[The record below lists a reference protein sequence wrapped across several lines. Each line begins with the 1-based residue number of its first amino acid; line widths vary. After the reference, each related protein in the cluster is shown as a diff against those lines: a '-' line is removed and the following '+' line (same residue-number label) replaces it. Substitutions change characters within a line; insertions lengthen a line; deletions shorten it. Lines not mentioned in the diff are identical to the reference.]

1 VRPGRIS
8 FPALRFASMDYDL
21 ANAARRV
28 IEGAL
33 GVVRG
38 EHVVLL
44 VDRDR
49 RDVGS
54 ALLEI
59 ARDVGAD
66 PIVHELELHG
76 ERPVRQLPEAVR
88 VALGRAQA
96 SLLAIGFEDGEVGM
110 RNELLEVV
118 RTLNLRHAHMI
129 GVSRRSLIAGF
140 SVDHARILAMTRS
153 VRTRLRPDSRIRL
166 RTPAGSD
173 LELRIDPGAR
183 WAEHVGVIRPGKWEN
198 LPSGKLTTCPAY
210 VNGVFVADASVG
222 GQFGQAAG
230 LLDKTPVR
238 VEIEGGI
245 CKSVRCSD
253 RALQRDVESFLA
265 REHNLSRVGGVSI
278 GTNVGILSATGELV
292 ADLNLPGVHITFG
305 ATIPEQTGGTW
316 QTRGQLPMT
325 ASLADVDLDGT
336 PLLRAGRYLVA

>member
-1 VRPGRIS
+1 
-8 FPALRFASMDYDL
+8 MDYDL

-49 RDVGS
+49 RDLGAS
-54 ALLEI
+54 LLEV

-76 ERPVRQLPEAVR
+76 ERPIRQLPEAVR
-88 VALGRAQA
+88 LAFGRAQA
-96 SLLAIGFEDGEVGM
+96 SVLAIAYED
-110 RNELLEVV
+110 NEIG
-118 RTLNLRHAHMI
+118 LRHEILEIVRALSLRHGHMI
-129 GVSRRSLIAGF
+129 GVTRRSLIAGF
-140 SVDHARILAMTRS
+140 SVDHARVLAMTRS
-153 VRTRLRPDSRIRL
+153 VRTRLRPDSRIKL

-173 LELRIDPGAR
+173 LEIRIDPALR
-183 WAEHVGVIRPGKWEN
+183 WAEHVGVIRPGRWEN
-198 LPSGKLTTCPAY
+198 LPSGKLTTCPAH
-210 VNGVFVADASVG
+210 VSGVFVADASVG
-222 GQFGQAAG
+222 CQFGQTAG

-238 VEIEGGI
+238 VEIDGGM
-245 CKSVRCSD
+245 CKSVRCND
-253 RALQRDVESFLA
+253 RALQREIEAFLQ
-265 REHNLSRVGGVSI
+265 REHNLARVGGVSI
-278 GTNVGILSATGELV
+278 GTNVGILQATGDLV
-292 ADLNLPGVHITFG
+292 CDLNLPGVHLTFG

-316 QTRGQLPMT
+316 QTRAQLPMA

-336 PLLRAGRYLVA
+336 PLLRAGRYLVT

>member
-1 VRPGRIS
+1 
-8 FPALRFASMDYDL
+8 
-21 ANAARRV
+21 V

-66 PIVHELELHG
+66 PIVHELESHG
-76 ERPVRQLPEAVR
+76 ERPVRQLPDAVR
-88 VALGRAQA
+88 LALGRAQA

-110 RNELLEVV
+110 RNELIDVV
-118 RTLNLRHAHMI
+118 RALNLRHAHMI
-129 GVSRRSLIAGF
+129 GISRRSLIAGF
-140 SVDHARILAMTRS
+140 SVDHARILATTRS

-166 RTPAGSD
+166 RSPAGSD
-173 LELRIDPGAR
+173 LELRVDPAAR

-198 LPSGKLTTCPAY
+198 LPSGKLTTCPAL
-210 VNGVFVADASVG
+210 VRGIFVADASVG
-222 GQFGQAAG
+222 GQFGQTAG
-230 LLDKTPVR
+230 LIDKTPVR
-238 VEIEGGI
+238 IEIEGGM
-245 CKSVRCSD
+245 CKSVRCTD
-253 RALQRDVESFLA
+253 RALQREVESFLA

-305 ATIPEQTGGTW
+305 STIPDQTGATW

-325 ASLADVDLDGT
+325 ASLADVDLDGA
-336 PLLRAGRYLVA
+336 PLLRAGRYMVS